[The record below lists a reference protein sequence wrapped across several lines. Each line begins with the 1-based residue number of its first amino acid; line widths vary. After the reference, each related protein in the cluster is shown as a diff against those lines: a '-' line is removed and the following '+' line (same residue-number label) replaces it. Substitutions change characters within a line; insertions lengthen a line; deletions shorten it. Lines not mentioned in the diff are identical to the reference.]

1 MGIEGFEPSRL
12 LKSTDFK
19 SIVSTISPYPQR
31 RYPDS
36 NWRFTVLQSD
46 AFPLGYIAFI
56 YTRLIFTYINFII
69 TIYTYIYMK
78 LKTKKSVSKRIKNKN
93 PIFIKKKANKSHL
106 LRKKNSSQLRRLSE
120 SSLINI
126 ADIKA
131 IKLMLPY
138 YKK

>member
-1 MGIEGFEPSRL
+1 
-12 LKSTDFK
+12 
-19 SIVSTISPYPQR
+19 
-31 RYPDS
+31 
-36 NWRFTVLQSD
+36 
-46 AFPLGYIAFI
+46 
-56 YTRLIFTYINFII
+56 
-69 TIYTYIYMK
+69 MK